1 MWADLAT
8 HLQIEP
14 WPPAPDLA
22 LGLALALVAGG
33 LVGELVF
40 RVLRL
45 PRAVGYGAVGLLAA
59 TLDRGLW
66 AAAPGLAGLPLHGSL
81 RLLVDLALGLLLF
94 ELGARV
100 HLRWLRANPGL
111 LATSVLES
119 LLSFA
124 AVAAALVALGCTLP
138 VALSCA
144 ALGVSASAAVV
155 SQVCTDLRSAGQV
168 TERMLVLTA
177 LNTLAAVLLHK
188 AVSGALHLDAA
199 TSGVLPWDA
208 GWVRHWMLGLAQP
221 LWTLLGSLLLAAVL
235 ARALTLAARWLDPR
249 QENAVLLLLGL
260 ILGAVG
266 AARALGWSTL
276 LVPLLAGVLLRHASP
291 RPWVWPR
298 HFGTAGGVLVL
309 ALFIIVG
316 ASALPALAADPA
328 RWAPGGSVVLALALL
343 GARGLAKAAGVIGLA
358 RWSGITLRQGA
369 ALSLSLTPLSATT
382 LVLLTDLQAS
392 HPALAAEVTPIVLG
406 AVALMAVL
414 GPVAVQAGLR
424 LGGELQTGS
433 APAPVPAPKGA

>member
-40 RVLRL
+40 RWLRL
-45 PRAVGYGAVGLLAA
+45 PRAVGYGVVGIAA
-59 TLDRGLW
+59 ALVGRGLW
-66 AAAPGLAGLPLHGSL
+66 PDLQALPLQGSL

-100 HLRWLRANPGL
+100 HLRWLRANPAL
-111 LATSVLES
+111 LATSALES

-124 AVAAALVALGCTLP
+124 AIAVVLHGLGAPLP
-138 VALSCA
+138 VALSCG
-144 ALGVSASAAVV
+144 ALGVAASAAVA
-155 SQVCTDLRSAGQV
+155 SQVSADLRSAGQV

-188 AVSGALHLDAA
+188 LVAGGLHLDAA
-199 TSGVLPWDA
+199 ASGLLPWDA
-208 GWVRHWMLGLAQP
+208 GWVRHWTLGLAQP
-221 LWTLLGSLLLAAVL
+221 MWTLAGSLLLAALL
-235 ARALTLAARWLDPR
+235 ARGLGAASRWLDLR

-260 ILGAVG
+260 ILLAVG

-276 LVPLLAGVLLRHASP
+276 LVPLLAGVLLRHRNP

-309 ALFIIVG
+309 ALFVIVG
-316 ASALPALAADPA
+316 ATAISAAPTGLAL
-328 RWAPGGSVVLALALL
+328 GGGLAMALALL
-343 GARGLAKAAGVIGLA
+343 GARALGKAVGVLGLA
-358 RWSGITLRQGA
+358 RWSGITLRQGT
-369 ALSLSLTPLSATT
+369 ALSLALTPLSAST
-382 LVLLTDLQAS
+382 LVLLMDLQTS
-392 HPALAAEVTPIVLG
+392 HPALAAEVAPTVLG
-406 AVALMAVL
+406 AIALMAVL
-414 GPVAVQAGLR
+414 GPVAVQAALR
-424 LGGELQTGS
+424 LGGELHTVR